1 MMIDNTSAIVLWRM
15 EHSLLTV
22 EDLADA
28 VGLEP
33 ETVETFIRY
42 RLIEPSATSCSS
54 PLFPTCT
61 VDRLQRILHLRY
73 ELGVNLAGVSVILDT
88 TEHLEQVQMELDL
101 LRRRLGL
108 TE

>member
-1 MMIDNTSAIVLWRM
+1 MMIDNTSAIILWRM

-42 RLIEPSATSCSS
+42 RLIEPSATSSSS
-54 PLFPTCT
+54 PLISNLYS
-61 VDRLQRILHLRY
+61 RMLR
-73 ELGVNLAGVSVILDT
+73 
-88 TEHLEQVQMELDL
+88 H
-101 LRRRLGL
+101 GL
-108 TE
+108 S